1 MYGLLGNTISHSRGK
16 DGNMDLE
23 TLFYPQTV
31 YPQKMMCTEIY
42 LQDVVHN
49 MENQSKKMSTENW
62 LMQ

>member
-16 DGNMDLE
+16 AGNMDLE
-23 TLFYPQTV
+23 TLF

-49 MENQSKKMSTENW
+49 MENQSKKMSTEKW